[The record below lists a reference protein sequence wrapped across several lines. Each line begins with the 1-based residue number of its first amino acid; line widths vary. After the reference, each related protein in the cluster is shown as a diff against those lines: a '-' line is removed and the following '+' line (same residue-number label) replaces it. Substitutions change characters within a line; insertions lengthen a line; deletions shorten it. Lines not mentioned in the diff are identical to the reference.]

1 MTKTVI
7 IVASHASF
15 RQDLATILPMLDP
28 EVRVDASVAGGAEAF
43 NRLALAR
50 PDLVLLDIDMA
61 NENGIEVL
69 REIHRAWPSLAIIAL
84 GEGAAADY
92 RQAILLAGGREYID
106 KLDLVA
112 TLPLHLA
119 RLRQGPPLES
129 TGSSPSAE
137 PGWN

>member
-1 MTKTVI
+1 VTKSVM

-28 EVRVDASVAGGAEAF
+28 EYRVDASVACGSEVF
-43 NRLALAR
+43 NRLALAQ

-69 REIHRAWPSLAIIAL
+69 RQIHRAWPALAIIAL

-92 RQAILLAGGREYID
+92 RQAILAAGGREYID

-112 TLPLHLA
+112 TLPALLASLHTSF
-119 RLRQGPPLES
+119 PLENRGLS
-129 TGSSPSAE
+129 LSPDPS
-137 PGWN
+137 WS